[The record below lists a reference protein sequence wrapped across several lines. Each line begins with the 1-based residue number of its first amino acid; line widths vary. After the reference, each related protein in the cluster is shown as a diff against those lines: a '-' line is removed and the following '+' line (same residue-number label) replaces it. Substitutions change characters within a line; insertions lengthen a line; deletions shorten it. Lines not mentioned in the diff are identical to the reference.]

1 MVTAMTAWANC
12 VFPPYGV
19 PVPYSVA
26 VVGRTGAAVGTPDE
40 VLGTA
45 QKREAK
51 N

>member
-19 PVPYSVA
+19 PVPYNVA
-26 VVGRTGAAVGTPDE
+26 AVGRAGAAVGTQDE

-45 QKREAK
+45 QKCKAK